1 MNYDVNILKHI
12 TFGKVLLMVLAFAG
26 VWILLRYL
34 RRFFEAV
41 SRNRP
46 KTRFL
51 VLLIEPAIRILAWFG
66 ALLFAF
72 QELAPDRDALLAALG
87 SVAIAIGLGAQD
99 LIKNLVGGLVV
110 VTDRPYQIGDR
121 VRLGNSYGEIVS
133 IGLRSTKLMT
143 PDDTLVTVPNSEVFN
158 SPAANANAGVPECM
172 VVAEVYLP
180 TDADVDV
187 AMQVAHEAI
196 LGSPYTR
203 NSKRTQVTV
212 TDGFVE
218 EPYVTVKLRAYV
230 YDHRYEPEMLAD
242 ITRRCKAEFRRL
254 GLLAGFRESVN

>member
-26 VWILLRYL
+26 VWLFLRYL
-34 RRFFEAV
+34 RRLLDAI

-51 VLLIEPAIRILAWFG
+51 VRLVEPTIRILAWFG

-99 LIKNLVGGLVV
+99 LIKNLVGGLVI

-121 VRLGNSYGEIVS
+121 VRIGSSYGEVES

-143 PDDTLVTVPNSEVFN
+143 PDDTLVTVPNAEIFN
-158 SPAANANAGVPECM
+158 SPAQNSNAGVAECM
-172 VVAEVYLP
+172 VVTDLYLP
-180 TDADVDV
+180 TDVDMEV
-187 AMQVAHEAI
+187 ALRVAQEAI
-196 LGSPYTR
+196 LGSPFTR
-203 NSKRTQVTV
+203 NSKRELVTV
-212 TDGFVE
+212 ADGFIE
-218 EPYVTVKLRAYV
+218 EPFVTLKLRAYV

-242 ITRRCKAEFRRL
+242 ITRRCKSEFKRL
-254 GLLAGFRESVN
+254 GLLKGFRETSH